1 MVIVMIAVIRKEGSE
16 ISVFPIGVSVEKV
29 ERAVVKATNVEM
41 MPFLL
46 EALPDGTFVLMDE
59 GEKTEFDSYERFKY
73 NKRVR
78 KIISNY
84 LPVSRG
90 LTDSE

>member
-1 MVIVMIAVIRKEGSE
+1 MIAVIRKEGSE
-16 ISVFPIGVSVEKV
+16 LSVFPIGISIEKV
-29 ERAVVKATNVEM
+29 ELAVAKASNVEM
-41 MPFLL
+41 TPFLL
-46 EALPDGTFVLMDE
+46 EALPDGVFVLINE
-59 GEKTEFDSYERFKY
+59 GEKLEFDSYERFKY